1 MNIVCKEENM
11 ELKEALLKR
20 RSCRKYL
27 DKKVEEELIEELM
40 VAAMSGPSACNK
52 KPWKFYVVT
61 DEEKLEQLRYAG
73 RAFNYPSPLNIIV
86 CGDKNKKLLDKVE
99 DFWIQDC
106 SSSIENILLMAT
118 SLGLGTC
125 WCGIFPIEERI
136 NTVKEIL
143 QLDDHIIPLGL
154 IHVGYP
160 DNELEERTQY
170 DETNIIYV

>member
-1 MNIVCKEENM
+1 M

-27 DKKVEEELIEELM
+27 DKKVSDELIKELM
-40 VAAMSGPSACNK
+40 IAAMSGPSACNK
-52 KPWKFYVVT
+52 KPWKFIIVT
-61 DEEKLEQLRYAG
+61 NEEKLAKLRLAG
-73 RAFNYPSPLNIIV
+73 RAFNYNSPMHIIV
-86 CGDKNKKLLDKVE
+86 CGDTTKALTNKVE

-125 WCGIFPIEERI
+125 WCGVFPVEERI
-136 NTVKEIL
+136 KDVKQIL
-143 QLDDHIIPLGL
+143 NLEETLIPLGL

-160 DNELEERTQY
+160 DCDMEERTQY
-170 DETNIIYV
+170 DENDIIYM

>member
-1 MNIVCKEENM
+1 M
-11 ELKEALLKR
+11 ELKQALLKR
-20 RSCRKYL
+20 RSCRSFL
-27 DKKVEEELIEELM
+27 DKEIDKTIIKELM
-40 VAAMSGPSACNK
+40 EAAMSGTSACNK
-52 KPWKFYVVT
+52 KPWKFYIVSNK
-61 DEEKLEQLRYAG
+61 DKMEKLRFAG
-73 RAFNYPSPLNIIV
+73 RSFNFNSPLHIVV
-86 CGDKNKKLLDKVE
+86 CGDTSKAVTTKVE

-136 NTVKEIL
+136 NKVKEIL

>member
-1 MNIVCKEENM
+1 M

-106 SSSIENILLMAT
+106 SASVENILLMAT
-118 SLGLGTC
+118 ALGLGTC
-125 WCGIFPIEERI
+125 WCGVFPVDERVESIRKILSIEE
-136 NTVKEIL
+136 NL
-143 QLDDHIIPLGL
+143 IPLGL
-154 IHVGYP
+154 IHIGYP
-160 DNELEERTQY
+160 DCEMEARSQY
-170 DETNIIYV
+170 DKEDIVRI

>member
-1 MNIVCKEENM
+1 M

-27 DKKVEEELIEELM
+27 NKKVEEHLINELM

-52 KPWKFYVVT
+52 KPWKFYIVT
-61 DEEKLEQLRYAG
+61 DENKLEQLRFAG

-86 CGDKNKKLLDKVE
+86 CGDRTKKLLDKVE
-99 DFWIQDC
+99 DYWIQDC
-106 SSSIENILLMAT
+106 SASVENILLMAT

-125 WCGIFPIEERI
+125 WCGVFPIEERVESVR
-136 NTVKEIL
+136 NIL
-143 QLDDHIIPLGL
+143 SLEEHLIPLGL

-160 DNELEERTQY
+160 DCEMEERTQY
-170 DETNIIYV
+170 EEENIVHV